1 VIAMPEVVIS
11 DWQLAPFALGDE
23 NVFAI
28 GDVHGCA
35 DQLEALLATIAAIA
49 AELRRRKRL
58 VYLGDMIDRGP
69 SSLGVLRSWA
79 EPAVVRG
86 VDQVD
91 RLMGNHEQLPLLA
104 LTGGPHASK
113 AGTMW
118 LSAAMGG
125 GVMLEEMRTVAGE
138 PQGEP
143 GAKLFETALGDE
155 AFALF
160 RTMRSHVAIGNAIFV
175 HGGLDPSLDQA
186 ECLARPWQG
195 FTEARWAWVHGEF
208 LRWRGG
214 FGGKL
219 VVHGHTPPHLH
230 RELTGQDDPHAF
242 AFDRLGLDGGTTR
255 TGIVTGAQI
264 ETGRY
269 RIIRAIAA
277 A

>member
-1 VIAMPEVVIS
+1 MSDVVLS
-11 DWQLAPFALGDE
+11 DWHAAPFALGE
-23 NVFAI
+23 ETVFAI
-28 GDVHGCA
+28 GDVHGCDA
-35 DQLEALLATIAAIA
+35 ELKAMLATIAEA
-49 AELRRRKRL
+49 ARGVRNHKRL
-58 VYLGDMIDRGP
+58 IYLGDMIDRGP
-69 SSLGVLRSWA
+69 STLGVLRQWA
-79 EPAVVRG
+79 EPAADRG

-91 RLMGNHEQLPLLA
+91 RLMGNHEQLVLLA
-104 LTGGPHASK
+104 MTGGPHAPK
-113 AGTMW
+113 AETMW

-125 GVMLEEMRTVAGE
+125 GGVLEELRAAAGDS
-138 PQGEP
+138 QGP
-143 GAKLFETALGDE
+143 LSASLLKTALGDA
-155 AFALF
+155 AFELF
-160 RTMRSHVAIGNAIFV
+160 RTMKSHVAIGNTIFV
-175 HGGLDPSLDQA
+175 HGGLDPGLDQA
-186 ECLARPWQG
+186 ECLARPWQT
-195 FTEARWAWVHGEF
+195 FTDARWAWVHGEF
-208 LRWRGG
+208 LRWQGG